1 MSVNTFSQID
11 SVNKLVQ
18 SFWAPIIERELRER
32 TLWVGLLQ
40 DPNYTMERV
49 RGGDTYKV
57 TRINKP
63 TSTIRTIG
71 TDADS
76 FSSNVL
82 STTQVDLVVNKRAV
96 SSFQFEDLA
105 VLMSQ
110 LEQEDSEIREALLAD
125 VREQANDWVK
135 SLISPSTASPD
146 HVINGVTDF
155 NFAQLSATRT
165 LASVA
170 KWKSSG
176 EPWYLVADPTYY
188 SDMLDDTT
196 LAAAN
201 TMGTTT
207 SPVLE
212 GMFSFKRMGF
222 NIVEDDSLSTDTAFA
237 FIPSFMKVIM
247 GAPRF
252 KISDLHSQHKF
263 GYVISVD
270 APLGAVQMDNKR
282 VIKTYNA

>member
-1 MSVNTFSQID
+1 MSQTSKSYVDATLG
-11 SVNKLVQ
+11 LVQ
-18 SFWAPIIERELRER
+18 DFWAPIVERELRER

-49 RGGDTYKV
+49 RGGDTYKI

-76 FSSNVL
+76 FESNVL
-82 STTQVDLVVNKRAV
+82 SSTQVNLTVNKRCV
-96 SSFQFEDLA
+96 SAFEFEDLA
-105 VLMSQ
+105 ILMSQ
-110 LEQEDSEIREALLAD
+110 LESEDSQIREALLAD
-125 VREQANDWVK
+125 VREQANDWIK
-135 SLISPSTASPD
+135 SLISPSTSAPD
-146 HVINGVTDF
+146 HTVASVTDF
-155 NFAQLSATRT
+155 NFAQLSAIRT
-165 LASVA
+165 LAAKA
-170 KWKSSG
+170 KWKSTG
-176 EPWYLVADPTYY
+176 EPWYLLADPTYY
-188 SDMLDDTT
+188 SDMIDDTT

-212 GMFSFKRMGF
+212 GMFNFKRFGF

-237 FIPSFMKVIM
+237 FIPSFMKIIM

-252 KISDLHSQHKF
+252 MISDLHAQNKF

-270 APLGAVQMDNKR
+270 FPLGAVQQDNTR
-282 VIKTYNA
+282 VISIAN